1 MYRKKNEICKKLQKW
16 ARIVYGRLENIAERN
31 FKIRKLIETS
41 YAHGLEDSI
50 FLRSLWIP
58 NGSVNSM

>member
-1 MYRKKNEICKKLQKW
+1 MYRKKNEICKKSQKW

-31 FKIRKLIETS
+31 FKIHKLIETS

-50 FLRSLWIP
+50 FLRCL
-58 NGSVNSM
+58 